1 MSTVQSAGDSRS
13 VAVQPPGS
21 GDGREVR
28 PSPYAG
34 PSILSIDSGAEAT
47 APAPPAYFGDLHL
60 DQIVAAVTAERE
72 EYELEAFFAK
82 PLGDRAAVLYRH
94 EVVVDLEEQAVRDAV
109 EAFAAEMREARQRLA
124 LSRKLR
130 HVLQRQRWLVAALG
144 AYCEAVDRLEG
155 RLVAAPVR
163 SAGLSAVTEYLTG
176 YVHSTTFAALREE
189 TGVVEDGLAALRYTI
204 HVKGAWVRVDRYESR
219 PDLTAEVQRTFAK
232 FKHGP
237 VEDRRVEFRAYPEL
251 NHVEAQ
257 ILDRVAAIFP
267 EAFSALGDYCKRYH
281 AALDATVLRFD
292 RELQFYLSYLEH
304 IEPLRARGLP
314 FCLPEI
320 VSHAE
325 QTRAADGFDLSLA
338 VELGAD
344 SQVVFND
351 FALTGPERILVVT
364 GPNQGGKTTFARMFG
379 QLHYLAGLGLPV
391 PAAEARLQLADRLFT
406 HFERE
411 ESLKTLRGKFED
423 ELVRIRAILEQATA
437 ESVLIMNESFGSTT
451 LGDALAVGGAIVGQI
466 IALDALCVFV
476 TFVDELATLG
486 EATVSMMSMV
496 DPDDRAR
503 RTYRIARKPAD
514 GLAYATAL
522 AAKYELTYDSVR
534 RRIS

>member
-351 FALTGPERILVVT
+351 FALTGP
-364 GPNQGGKTTFARMFG
+364 
-379 QLHYLAGLGLPV
+379 
-391 PAAEARLQLADRLFT
+391 
-406 HFERE
+406 
-411 ESLKTLRGKFED
+411 
-423 ELVRIRAILEQATA
+423 
-437 ESVLIMNESFGSTT
+437 
-451 LGDALAVGGAIVGQI
+451 
-466 IALDALCVFV
+466 
-476 TFVDELATLG
+476 
-486 EATVSMMSMV
+486 
-496 DPDDRAR
+496 
-503 RTYRIARKPAD
+503 
-514 GLAYATAL
+514 
-522 AAKYELTYDSVR
+522 
-534 RRIS
+534 